1 MKPAVHTGDLFEP
14 ALTGYRRPPY
24 RPWRLHPQVYVAF
37 FGGPLAIGAIAVGN
51 AVKLGMTRTAQ
62 LVIAA
67 AALLAEAALVA
78 VFAVTDT
85 DAGGFGF
92 GVIAG
97 LAAYGPAY
105 LLQRSP
111 DRVYLFHSRDDEPYD
126 GLLGPG
132 LVAVVLARIA
142 ESALLG

>member
-1 MKPAVHTGDLFEP
+1 VHTSDLFEP

-24 RPWRLHPQVYVAF
+24 RPWRLQSQVYVAF

-51 AVKLGMTRTAQ
+51 AFKLGMARSAE
-62 LVIAA
+62 LAIAA
-67 AALLAEAALVA
+67 AALLAEATLVLLVA
-78 VFAVTDT
+78 LADV
-85 DAGGFGF
+85 GGFSF

-132 LVAVVLARIA
+132 LLAVIAARIG
-142 ESALLG
+142 ESAALTAFFGA